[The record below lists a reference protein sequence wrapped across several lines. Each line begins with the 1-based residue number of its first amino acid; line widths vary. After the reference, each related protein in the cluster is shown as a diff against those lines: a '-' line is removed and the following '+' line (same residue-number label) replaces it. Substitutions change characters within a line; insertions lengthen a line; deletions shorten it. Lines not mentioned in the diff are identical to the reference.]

1 MEKPEVQIKEWGIYR
16 RHYNSDR
23 QWALCGKVTNHPHFD
38 PDTEVITSSI
48 LSPADSELNLLKG
61 GDKVET
67 RNTIYVLVGNN
78 QNTSS

>member
-1 MEKPEVQIKEWGIYR
+1 MSKPEVQIKEWGIYR

-23 QWALCGKVTNHPHFD
+23 QWALSGKVIDHPRFE
-38 PDTEVITSSI
+38 PDTQVTTSSI
-48 LSPADSELNLLKG
+48 LEPSDNELSKLKA

-78 QNTSS
+78 QNGSN